1 MSNRGVTVNGFVKK
15 RLDEIMSEVQADLS
29 EGWGFD
35 VSLNPQS
42 FANVLATTLSDRIA
56 MLWEVAEQIY
66 FSHTPSS
73 AEGVSLDNAAQFGGI
88 TREGDR
94 RTVYT
99 ILCTGKDRTIIPK
112 DSRIASN
119 TTPQIFFT
127 AIQDYEINRNAFN
140 KAVIKPVTAS
150 ANTRYA
156 VTINGVEYA
165 ITTGEEP
172 SDKDIVTA
180 LQGAITD
187 TGFALSLNADENQL
201 IISCNNERA
210 SNVLVL
216 SENLTTETVSSL
228 FMFHSEEYG
237 KIVLPPN
244 SITQIVTTI
253 VGFSSCYNLPSPSYG
268 RLRETD
274 EEFRQSYLQKIAS
287 RSSMMLETI
296 VSAILENVDNVQSAS
311 AYQNDSLQDTA
322 QAAEACIQKIREA
335 IEGAE
340 GNEAIAAA
348 IAEYDQA
355 KQQYGD
361 GIPAHTIEV
370 VVDGGDDM
378 EIAEQILTNKAAG
391 IGTHGSV
398 SVEVPDSFGNTITV
412 RFNRPE
418 NVYVWLKVVVQ
429 KNPTQLMPTNAEDII
444 KDTICGVA
452 ADLDAGDAVLTQD
465 FITDVRNNC
474 FGIAYIDI
482 TAYQNTD
489 QSAAPTDEEY
499 TERFIYPSQRQ
510 KAIITKDRIE
520 VVINGT

>member
-1 MSNRGVTVNGFVKK
+1 MSERGVTINGFVKK
-15 RLDEIMSEVQADLS
+15 RLDEIMTEVQADLT

-42 FANVLATTLSDRIA
+42 FANVLATTVSDRLA
-56 MLWEVAEQIY
+56 FLWEVAEQIY
-66 FSHTPSS
+66 FSHSPST

-99 ILCTGKDRTIIPK
+99 ILCTGKDRTVIPK
-112 DSRIASN
+112 DSRIASD
-119 TTPQIFFT
+119 TSPQIYFT
-127 AIQDYEINRNAFN
+127 AMQDYEINRNAFN
-140 KAVIKPVTAS
+140 KAVVKAVTVS
-150 ANTRYA
+150 GNTRYS
-156 VTINGVEYA
+156 VSINGIEYS
-165 ITTGEEP
+165 ITTGESP
-172 SDKDIVTA
+172 AASDIMSA
-180 LQGAITD
+180 LAEAITD
-187 TGFALSLNADENQL
+187 TGFTVSVNTDGDQL
-201 IISCNNERA
+201 QISCVNERR
-210 SNVLVL
+210 SNILTL

-244 SITQIVTTI
+244 SITQIITTI
-253 VGFSSCYNLPSPSYG
+253 VGFNSCYNLPSPSYG

-274 EEFRQSYLQKIAS
+274 VEFRQSYLQKIAS

-296 VSAILENVDNVQSAS
+296 VAAILENVDNVQSAS
-311 AYQNDSLQDTA
+311 AYQNDSFTDVTQAA
-322 QAAEACIQKIREA
+322 QACIEEIRDLVAET
-335 IEGAE
+335 E
-340 GNEAIAAA
+340 GNDEIKAA

-355 KQQYGD
+355 KQKYAD
-361 GIPAHTIEV
+361 GIPAHSIEV
-370 VVDGGDDM
+370 VVDGGDDS

-391 IGTHGSV
+391 IGTHGDV
-398 SVEVPDSFGNTITV
+398 AVEVPDSFGNSITV
-412 RFNRPE
+412 RFNRPQS
-418 NVYVWLKVVVQ
+418 VYVWLKVVVQ

-444 KDTICGVA
+444 KDTICGA
-452 ADLDAGDAVLTQD
+452 AAELDAGDAVLTQD
-465 FITDVRNNC
+465 FISDVRTNC

-489 QSAAPTDEEY
+489 PNASPTDEEY